1 MALTPP
7 KSHTVPIWDQA
18 PILPFLSVW
27 TSVTDSVSLCLRCLI
42 CNHLIS
48 SIVMRNKLYNAHE
61 PAIAVV
67 RLTVILSLSLSL
79 SQSLSLPLSLL
90 GCPQFFPIYTYS
102 SFTSHHKHNRILSG
116 NPSQYQNL
124 LQVWLGYRSTYVF
137 PQLLIFDLKLH
148 HFDCFYYLT
157 INKPTELGTPW
168 RKRSLS

>member
-18 PILPFLSVW
+18 PILSFLSVW

-42 CNHLIS
+42 CNHLITY
-48 SIVMRNKLYNAHE
+48 IVMRNKLYNAHE
-61 PAIAVV
+61 PDIAVSG
-67 RLTVILSLSLSL
+67 LLLFSLSL

-90 GCPQFFPIYTYS
+90 GCPQFFPIYIYS

-124 LQVWLGYRSTYVF
+124 LHVWLGYRSIYMF
-137 PQLLIFDLKLH
+137 PQLLIFDLKLD
-148 HFDCFYYLT
+148 HFDCLYCLT

>member
-18 PILPFLSVW
+18 SILSFLSVW

-42 CNHLIS
+42 CNHLITY
-48 SIVMRNKLYNAHE
+48 IVMRNKLYNAHE
-61 PAIAVV
+61 PAIAVSG
-67 RLTVILSLSLSL
+67 LLLFSLSLSL
-79 SQSLSLPLSLL
+79 SITLSPSLSSWLSPIFSPYLHLL
-90 GCPQFFPIYTYS
+90 I
-102 SFTSHHKHNRILSG
+102 TSHHKHNRILSG

-148 HFDCFYYLT
+148 HFDCFYCLT

-168 RKRSLS
+168 RKSLLS

>member
-7 KSHTVPIWDQA
+7 TSHTVPIWDQA
-18 PILPFLSVW
+18 PILSFLSVW

-42 CNHLIS
+42 CNHLITYV
-48 SIVMRNKLYNAHE
+48 IMRNNLFNAHE
-61 PAIAVV
+61 PAIAVSG
-67 RLTVILSLSLSL
+67 LLLLSLSLSL
-79 SQSLSLPLSLL
+79 SHSLSLL
-90 GCPQFFPIYTYS
+90 GCPQFFHPIYIYS

-124 LQVWLGYRSTYVF
+124 LQVWLGYRSTYMF
-137 PQLLIFDLKLH
+137 PQLLIFDHKLH
-148 HFDCFYYLT
+148 HFDCFYCLT